1 MKYSIEFLKQAHK
14 ASIFNKSKIL
24 NTNSCACFCCKEI
37 LSTTE
42 IKEFIE
48 EIDGKDE
55 TATCPSCGIDSI
67 IDDIFPINDPI
78 FLEEM
83 SKYWFE

>member
-48 EIDGKDE
+48 EIDGKR
-55 TATCPSCGIDSI
+55 
-67 IDDIFPINDPI
+67 
-78 FLEEM
+78 
-83 SKYWFE
+83 